1 MISNRLNV
9 VSTNAAAIMTLIM
22 GAKCSNGVVLVADR
36 KVTPG
41 DLSAFDYRNKIFNG
55 IRHMIYGS
63 AGSANLYQLFVGQVE
78 DYVMGNI

>member
-63 AGSANLYQLFVGQVE
+63 VGSTKLFVGQVE